1 MKTVIFRILRNK
13 YDYDK
18 VLSRRCGYVN
28 FFFFLAAQNR
38 MTPTKKESQSQIKAI
53 EKWMEKRQDRR

>member
-18 VLSRRCGYVN
+18 VLSRRCGYVI
-28 FFFFLAAQNR
+28 FFFLVAQNR

-53 EKWMEKRQDRR
+53 EK